1 MWTRTVAPVRCSHA
15 KAKRVRLPSPRAT
28 PTVAEAAEEAGLPQE
43 LYCAEMASVWAP
55 RGLCVPP
62 WEDKTLLRDEDKS
75 TKKKR
80 SKKARKATPPET
92 AMEEPPKAPWGR

>member
-28 PTVAEAAEEAGLPQE
+28 PTVAEAAEEAGLPQA

-62 WEDKTLLRDEDKS
+62 PPPIQ
-75 TKKKR
+75 
-80 SKKARKATPPET
+80 TPYFLD
-92 AMEEPPKAPWGR
+92 RHL